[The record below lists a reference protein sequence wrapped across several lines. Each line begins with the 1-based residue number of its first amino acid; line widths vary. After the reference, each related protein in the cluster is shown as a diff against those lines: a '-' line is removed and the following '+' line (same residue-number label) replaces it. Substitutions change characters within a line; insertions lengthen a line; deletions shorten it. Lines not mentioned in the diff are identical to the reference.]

1 MRTLLTTPLFALAF
15 LLGLSGCAPD
25 ETSQG
30 PADSPTATSAEQ
42 ARSDREAI
50 EALVERQ
57 AQATQAN
64 DIAVLDSLWS
74 DGPVFVFEQGGVDSS
89 WATYRDHHLKPEL
102 DAFEDLVFL
111 HEGVQVRINGD
122 MALATGR
129 YVLKAHYQDRDIE
142 SQGVFSTVL
151 ERQDDVWQIIHS
163 HTSRRTRQ

>member
-25 ETSQG
+25 DTSQG

-42 ARSDREAI
+42 ARSDSEAI
-50 EALVERQ
+50 EVLVERQ
-57 AQATQAN
+57 AQAIQAN

-74 DGPVFVFEQGGVDSS
+74 DGAVFVFEQGGVDSS

-129 YVLKAHYQDRDIE
+129 YLLKAHYHDRDIE

-151 ERQDDVWQIIHS
+151 ERQAGLWQIIHS
-163 HTSRRTRQ
+163 HTSRRPRR